1 MIRNFEQQDIDNVV
15 RIWLDA
21 SLIAHSFIPEDY
33 WKGKSEELRELYLP
47 NSKTFVYE
55 NENAELLAF
64 ISMKDH
70 YIAALFVD
78 PMEQGKGIGKQM
90 LYFVKQLHQS
100 LELDVYTENLNS
112 VAFYKKQG
120 FIVQEEGIEERTG
133 HKEYKMRYHSEE
145 IQ

>member
-1 MIRNFEQQDIDNVV
+1 MIRDFEERDMDHVV

-21 SLIAHSFIPEDY
+21 SIIAHDFIPEAY
-33 WKGKSEELRELYLP
+33 WKGKSEEMRELYLP

-90 LYFVKQLHQS
+90 IDFVKQLYQS
-100 LELDVYTENLNS
+100 LELDVYSENLNS
-112 VAFYKKQG
+112 VAFYKKHG
-120 FIVQEEGIEERTG
+120 FIIQEEGVEEGTG
-133 HKEYKMRYHSEE
+133 HKEYKMWYR
-145 IQ
+145 IPVL